1 MNEIEALFF
10 EDVAERTLI
19 MNGIRESK
27 RRRRERL
34 RRPIFPFEHIPIS
47 QRPAYVKAGE
57 VTEFEIEGGD
67 IE

>member
-10 EDVAERTLI
+10 EDVAMKVMI

-34 RRPIFPFEHIPIS
+34 RKPIFPFEHIPIS
-47 QRPAYVKAGE
+47 QRSAYVEAGE
-57 VTEFEIEGGD
+57 VTEFELERGD
-67 IE
+67 I